1 MSNISLIMLAAGDST
16 RFNMGVK
23 KQFIRL
29 GDDPLWLFATKN
41 LSSFYSFKKIIV
53 TSSNIS
59 YMKKFAKNYEFVQGG
74 ASRMQSLKNALDL
87 VESEFVMVSDVARVL
102 ISKNLFNR
110 LLENIHNADCITP
123 ALKVC
128 DTALYEN
135 EQSLQREKIKLIQTP
150 QLSRT
155 ALLKKALQTGQEFTD
170 DSTAVA
176 AVGGKIW
183 FVSGEENAR
192 KITFKEDLKKLKL
205 PTPSK
210 DIFTGNGFDVHEFGK
225 KRALL
230 LGGVEIHPT
239 MGLKAHSDGDVLAHA
254 LSDALLGASSLGDIG
269 ELFPDTDLKYKNA
282 DSMKLL
288 AQIYTQIRQYGFICV
303 NIDIT
308 ILAQKPKI
316 GDFKKEIAK
325 NIAQILDL
333 DEFKVNVKATT
344 TEKLGFIG
352 RSEGIAVQASVNLK
366 YFDWTK

>member
-128 DTALYEN
+128 DTTLYEN

-170 DSTAVA
+170 DSTAIA

-210 DIFTGNGFDVHEFGK
+210 DIFTGNGFDVHEFGE

-288 AQIYTQIRQYGFICV
+288 AQIYTQIRQYGFTCV

-333 DEFKVNVKATT
+333 DEFRVNVKATT